1 MKKLT
6 ATQALNLLR
15 SATLERGYDYKYKE
29 HFTTCRNVDDKG
41 QPACI
46 VGLSLWRYF
55 EQEGGEQ
62 YMLQQQNGTI
72 ITVADRFKR
81 AGILDISKRAQ
92 LIFSTAQV
100 LQDGGQTWGVALNS
114 AAELH
119 YAMMRVDF

>member
-6 ATQALNLLR
+6 ADQALNLLKN
-15 SATLERGYDYKYKE
+15 AVLERGHDYKYSE
-29 HFTTCRNVDDKG
+29 SFGICANVVDGK
-41 QPACI
+41 PACI

-62 YMLQQQNGTI
+62 HMLKQQNGTI
-72 ITVADRFKR
+72 VTVAECLKR
-81 AGILDISKRAQ
+81 AGILDISKKAQ

-114 AAELH
+114 ASELN
-119 YAMMRVDF
+119 YTMERVEL